1 MKAFLLAAGLGTR
14 LRPLTDRL
22 PKCLVPVCGRPLLGY
37 WLDLLVAH
45 DVERILVNTFH
56 LAQQVHDFV
65 GAYAHR
71 EYIDL
76 LPEQRLLG
84 TGGTLLRHRA
94 RLESGSF
101 LVAHADNLTY
111 FDVSAFQHAHEHRP
125 RGTEIT
131 MLTFETD
138 QPSSCGIVE
147 LDAHGVVIGFH
158 EKVAN
163 PPGRLA
169 NAAVYIMQPSVLEF
183 LASLGREEIDL
194 STQVLPHY
202 VGRIFTHPLNGYL
215 RDIGTPDALIAAER
229 EFAAY
234 LSRHACLQS

>member
-1 MKAFLLAAGLGTR
+1 VRAFLLAAGLGTR
-14 LRPLTDRL
+14 LKPLTARV
-22 PKCLVPVCGRPLLGY
+22 PKCLVPVCGRSLLGY

-45 DVERILVNTFH
+45 GVDDILVNSFY
-56 LAQQVHDFV
+56 LAQQVHEFV
-65 GAYAHR
+65 AASAHR
-71 EYIDL
+71 DRVEL
-76 LPEQRLLG
+76 LPEPRLFG

-94 RLESGSF
+94 RLQSGPF
-101 LVAHADNLTY
+101 LVAHADNLAH
-111 FDVSAFQHAHEHRP
+111 FDVTQFRRAHEQRP
-125 RGTEIT
+125 HGTEIT

-147 LDAHGVVIGFH
+147 LDARGVVIGFH

-183 LASLGREEIDL
+183 LASLNQQEIDL

-202 VGRIFTHPLNGYL
+202 VGRIYTHPLHGYL
-215 RDIGTPDALIAAER
+215 RDIGTPHALAAAER
-229 EFAAY
+229 EFAVY
-234 LSRHACLQS
+234 LGQQTCLQS